1 MRFISPRYPLA
12 GSLAAA
18 AVIVL
23 VGCSSPSETGGS
35 GAQGA
40 GVPAAAVNEE
50 AAALV
55 PAAIADSGRI
65 RVATNAPYEPFIA
78 FESEGDTSKFK
89 GLDYDLVTAV
99 AGTLGLKAEF
109 QQQPFDGLV
118 PGLQA
123 RKYEAIVGG
132 ITDNKERQAA
142 ATFVDYSASGTGI
155 LVPKDNSSG
164 IKDLQSLCGKQV
176 AVQKASKQVTLLAS
190 FSEENCSGNAITLT
204 EYPQNTDAFN
214 AVKAGKAEAFVA
226 TKVNLVDIAGKVNGQ
241 AVVLD
246 DAAAPNGYEASP
258 NGVGFLRSEAQLAG
272 AFKAGLQELMENG
285 TYGEILRKWG
295 QEPIGI
301 KEATIDAAID

>member
-1 MRFISPRYPLA
+1 MRFISPRYSLA

-23 VGCSSPSETGGS
+23 AGCSSPSETGGNAGQDA
-35 GAQGA
+35 GA
-40 GVPAAAVNEE
+40 PAAVNKE

-155 LVPKDNSSG
+155 LVPKDNPSG

-190 FSEENCSGNAITLT
+190 FSEENCSGSAITLT

-258 NGVGFLRSEAQLAG
+258 NGVGFLRSEAQLAE
-272 AFKAGLQELMENG
+272 AFKAGLQELMDNG